1 MTTNGGDIK
10 FSFTG
15 DSSDL
20 NASLD
25 KASKHLVDFGSQG
38 TKTAGKLSKDL
49 SKASVDSRRRVHE
62 LSETAGDADSV
73 MMGLAGAIDLVSP
86 AMGGMV
92 RVSGDLLAATESVFR
107 AIKFSNP
114 VFLALAVAAGVLG
127 TAYAF
132 LAGDDEAAEEAAKKH
147 REEREKLQKLFQTHA
162 QAVMDLTGKNA
173 LLRGETSKYAQALH
187 EAEFGVTTVSARLAE
202 QLSLQDDSEESL
214 RVLTQS
220 QVKSGDSLIM
230 SILKTKYAH
239 LTNADAV
246 AAERKV
252 LDELRVS
259 TKALGEKQAAE
270 VALRIENVKLTE
282 ADRIAKEG
290 LAKSTRGVTTATE
303 EYIDIFSD
311 DDPFGGDGM
320 DIDFLIRRDQLFF
333 DARMEREEKIQ
344 AAIMKRAELEE
355 EAAARAAA
363 AAQASQEK
371 QLTMAGQFAGSYFG
385 IISNMNDRLTAD
397 DEESAMRSFRINQAA
412 ALVQI
417 AVNTALAVS
426 KASAQTGVLAV
437 ASIPGIVA
445 LGAAQAAVV
454 ASQAP
459 PTFHTGGMIA
469 PDERTITAQTG
480 EGVLSRSGVAAA
492 GGAEG
497 VHALNSGKGGQT
509 IIVQQVWKHKIFD
522 EFITENLRRTGSPL
536 ASAIRKGALV

>member
-20 NASLD
+20 NAQLD
-25 KASKHLVDFGSQG
+25 KASKHLAGLGTQG

-49 SKASVDSRRRVHE
+49 SKASVDSKKRIHE

-73 MMGLAGAIDLVSP
+73 LMGLAGAVDLVSP
-86 AMGGMV
+86 SMGSLV

-114 VFLALAVAAGVLG
+114 VFLGLAAAATALGAAYYFLTEDTDDQREATEKLKKQQIELNKAFASIGAASYDLDKQILVLNG
-127 TAYAF
+127 TITDADAKQMQF
-132 LAGDDEAAEEAAKKH
+132 AENLRAEAAPTQYELAKATSKVVDELATLQQRYEDLKIGGAERNKEEARLLALKDAAVKVQ
-147 REEREKLQKLFQTHA
+147 EKF
-162 QAVMDLTGKNA
+162 N
-173 LLRGETSKYAQALH
+173 
-187 EAEFGVTTVSARLAE
+187 
-202 QLSLQDDSEESL
+202 ESL
-214 RVLTQS
+214 EETIA
-220 QVKSGDSLIM
+220 KGNTYTNSL
-230 SILKTKYAH
+230 
-239 LTNADAV
+239 NEQADA
-246 AAERKV
+246 
-252 LDELRVS
+252 
-259 TKALGEKQAAE
+259 TKDA
-270 VALRIENVKLTE
+270 
-282 ADRIAKEG
+282 
-290 LAKSTRGVTTATE
+290 TTATTE
-303 EYIDIFSD
+303 LDEATQEWLKNTDAD
-311 DDPFGGDGM
+311 FGETIADLM
-320 DIDFLIRRDQLFF
+320 AQDALLF
-333 DARMEREEKIQ
+333 AEKMEREEKIQ
-344 AAIMKRAELEE
+344 AAILKRAELEE
-355 EAAARAAA
+355 EASARAAA

-371 QLTMAGQFAGSYFG
+371 QLTMAGQFAGSYFD
-385 IISNMNDRLTAD
+385 IVSNMNDRMSGD

-426 KASAQTGVLAV
+426 KASSQTGVLA
-437 ASIPGIVA
+437 AAAIPGIVA

-459 PTFHTGGMIA
+459 PKFHSGGMIA

-480 EGVLSRSGVAAA
+480 EGVLSRSGVSAA